1 MYHTNNS
8 FLEEEVSSIGYNNIL
23 SFKISKN
30 LNDFLPTE
38 NPNEKE
44 QNFDDTFHEKLFS
57 KNFNKVFTK
66 SEKIES
72 IEDSKFCK
80 YIKFNPFKS
89 IKNKFFPFNE
99 GVGIKTC
106 LEKLGYQIRFITHD
120 KIGIYDQNIP
130 SYKRKLRRKFDIFDF
145 SEDKRGVLKKIK
157 YNCKKRR
164 FVPDDIRKKIKSK
177 FHKVIKNI
185 INLKLRHAG
194 SVKFFVYFPQNF
206 VTNVTVKLNKLAL
219 NYTYE
224 DLIKTN
230 LASDVLKLKASQ
242 IDLTKQ
248 NSNVEVLKYLDK
260 NPAINKLS
268 SFNIIRK
275 MKYKDLLKAYF
286 ISKEFENSIIE
297 LSKKGEKVDYIE
309 RYINEALRYVHFFSS
324 NIILPKNKKNKSK
337 NIIQIIYDDEEEDDN
352 EDEND
357 DD

>member
-8 FLEEEVSSIGYNNIL
+8 SLEEEVSSIGYNNIL

-38 NPNEKE
+38 NPKEKE
-44 QNFDDTFHEKLFS
+44 PNIDDTFNEKLFS
-57 KNFNKVFTK
+57 KNFKKIFDK

-72 IEDSKFCK
+72 IEDSKYCK
-80 YIKFNPFKS
+80 YIKFKIS
-89 IKNKFFPFNE
+89 
-99 GVGIKTC
+99 
-106 LEKLGYQIRFITHD
+106 LEKLGYQIKFITHD
-120 KIGIYDQNIP
+120 KISIYDHNIP
-130 SYKRKLRRKFDIFDF
+130 SYKKKLRKKFDIFDF

-164 FVPDDIRKKIKSK
+164 FAPDDIRKKIKSK
-177 FHKVIKNI
+177 FHKAIKNI

-194 SVKFFVYFPQNF
+194 SMKFFVFFPQNF

-242 IDLTKQ
+242 IDLAKQ
-248 NSNVEVLKYLDK
+248 NCNVEVLKYLDK

-337 NIIQIIYDDEEEDDN
+337 NIIQIIYDEEEDDN
-352 EDEND
+352 EEENND
-357 DD
+357 D

>member
-38 NPNEKE
+38 NPKEKE
-44 QNFDDTFHEKLFS
+44 PNIDDTFNEKLFS
-57 KNFNKVFTK
+57 KNFKKIFDK
-66 SEKIES
+66 YEKIES
-72 IEDSKFCK
+72 IEDSKYCK
-80 YIKFNPFKS
+80 YIKFNPFNS

-99 GVGIKTC
+99 GEGLKIS
-106 LEKLGYQIRFITHD
+106 LEKLGYQIKFITHD
-120 KIGIYDQNIP
+120 KISIYDQNIP
-130 SYKRKLRRKFDIFDF
+130 SYKKKLRKKFDIFDF

-164 FVPDDIRKKIKSK
+164 FAPDDIRKKIKSK
-177 FHKVIKNI
+177 FHKAIKNI

-194 SVKFFVYFPQNF
+194 SMKFFVFFPQNF

-242 IDLTKQ
+242 IDLAKQ
-248 NSNVEVLKYLDK
+248 NCNVEVLKYLDK

-309 RYINEALRYVHFFSS
+309 KYINEALRYVHFFSS

-337 NIIQIIYDDEEEDDN
+337 NIIQIIYDEEEDDN
-352 EDEND
+352 EEEND